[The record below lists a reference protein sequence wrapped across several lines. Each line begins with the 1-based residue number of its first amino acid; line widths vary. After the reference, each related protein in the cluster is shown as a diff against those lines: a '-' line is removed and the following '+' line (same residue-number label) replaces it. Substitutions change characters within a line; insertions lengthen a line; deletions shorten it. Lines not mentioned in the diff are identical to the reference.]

1 MTPSAPTVA
10 SRTSR
15 EQHELRDLI
24 SQISEGDEDA
34 MRTFYK
40 QTVKLVYGMA
50 LRVISNTHEAEEVA
64 LEVFMQV
71 WRNASS
77 YNSELSEPL
86 TWLLMI
92 AKRRA
97 IDRKRNISKKLMTEE
112 IFDENM
118 AGTEDSA
125 EHSYIAGQKRE
136 IVRNALDQLTQ
147 KQRRVIEL
155 SYYYQMS
162 HSEIAEHLD
171 MPVGSVK
178 STIRVAMVKLR
189 NIIKKVKR
197 KYDHDPKIH

>member
-1 MTPSAPTVA
+1 
-10 SRTSR
+10 
-15 EQHELRDLI
+15 
-24 SQISEGDEDA
+24 
-34 MRTFYK
+34 MRTFYH
-40 QTVKLVYGMA
+40 QTVKLIYGMA
-50 LRVISNTHEAEEVA
+50 FRVISNTHEAEEVA

-77 YNSELSEPL
+77 YDSDLSEPL

-92 AKRRA
+92 TKRRA
-97 IDRKRNISKKLMTEE
+97 IDRKRTMKKKLITEE
-112 IFDENM
+112 LFDEKM
-118 AGTEDSA
+118 ASTEDSA
-125 EHSYIAGQKRE
+125 ELSYIAGQKRE

-171 MPVGSVK
+171 MPIGSVK

-189 NIIKKVKR
+189 NIIKKTER
-197 KYDHDPKIH
+197 KYDNDSKIH

>member
-71 WRNASS
+71 WRNASN
-77 YNSELSEPL
+77 YNPELSEPL

-92 AKRRA
+92 TKRRA
-97 IDRKRNISKKLMTEE
+97 YDRKRNISKKLITDET
-112 IFDENM
+112 FDESV
-118 AGTEDSA
+118 AGTEYNA
-125 EHSYIAGQKRE
+125 EVAYVAEQKRE
-136 IVRNALDQLTQ
+136 IVRKALGLLSQ

-162 HSEIAEHLD
+162 HGEIAESLG
-171 MPVGSVK
+171 MPLGSVK

-189 NIIKKVKR
+189 NIIKKTER
-197 KYDHDPKIH
+197 KQGHESKVH

>member
-1 MTPSAPTVA
+1 MSPSAPNIGSHA
-10 SRTSR
+10 AK

-24 SQISEGDEDA
+24 SRISKGDEDA
-34 MRTFYK
+34 MKTFYH
-40 QTVKLVYGMA
+40 QTVNLVYGMA
-50 LRVISNTHEAEEVA
+50 FRVISNTHEAEEVA

-77 YNSELSEPL
+77 YDSDLSEPL

-92 AKRRA
+92 TKRRA
-97 IDRKRNISKKLMTEE
+97 IDRKRTMKKKLITEE
-112 IFDENM
+112 LFDEKM
-118 AGTEDSA
+118 ASTEDSA
-125 EHSYIAGQKRE
+125 ELSYIAGQKRE

-171 MPVGSVK
+171 MPIGSVK

-189 NIIKKVKR
+189 NIIKKVER

>member
-1 MTPSAPTVA
+1 MSPSAPNAGPHAVK
-10 SRTSR
+10 

-24 SQISEGDEDA
+24 TRISKGDEDA
-34 MRTFYK
+34 MRAFYK
-40 QTVKLVYGMA
+40 QTVMLVYGMA
-50 LRVISNTHEAEEVA
+50 YRVISNTHETEEVA

-71 WRNASS
+71 WRNASN

-92 AKRRA
+92 TKRRA
-97 IDRKRNISKKLMTEE
+97 IDRKRNIAKKLMTEE
-112 IFDENM
+112 IFDENL

-125 EHSYIAGQKRE
+125 ELAYIAGQKRE

-147 KQRRVIEL
+147 KQRRVIEF

-162 HSEIAEHLD
+162 HSEIAKHLD

>member
-15 EQHELRDLI
+15 EQHKLRDLI
-24 SQISEGDEDA
+24 SRISGGDEDA

-71 WRNASS
+71 WKNASN
-77 YNSELSEPL
+77 YNPELSEPL

-92 AKRRA
+92 TKRRA
-97 IDRKRNISKKLMTEE
+97 FDRKRNISRKLITDET
-112 IFDENM
+112 FDENL
-118 AGTEDSA
+118 AGTEDNA
-125 EHSYIAGQKRE
+125 EVAYVAEQKRE
-136 IVRNALDQLTQ
+136 IVRKALGLLSQ

-155 SYYYQMS
+155 SYYHQMS
-162 HSEIAEHLD
+162 HGEIAESLD
-171 MPVGSVK
+171 MPLGSVK

-189 NIIKKVKR
+189 NIIKRTERMHDHESKV
-197 KYDHDPKIH
+197 H

>member
-1 MTPSAPTVA
+1 MI
-10 SRTSR
+10 SR
-15 EQHELRDLI
+15 
-24 SQISEGDEDA
+24 ISEGDEDA

-71 WRNASS
+71 WRNASN
-77 YNSELSEPL
+77 YNPELSEPL

-92 AKRRA
+92 TKRRA
-97 IDRKRNISKKLMTEE
+97 FDRKRNISKKLITDET
-112 IFDENM
+112 FDENL
-118 AGTEDSA
+118 AGTEDNA
-125 EHSYIAGQKRE
+125 EVAYVAEQKRE
-136 IVRNALDQLTQ
+136 IVRKALGLLSQ

-162 HSEIAEHLD
+162 HGEIAESLD
-171 MPVGSVK
+171 MPLGSVK

-189 NIIKKVKR
+189 NIIKKTER
-197 KYDHDPKIH
+197 KHGHESKVH

>member
-1 MTPSAPTVA
+1 MSPSAPNVGPHA
-10 SRTSR
+10 VK

-24 SQISEGDEDA
+24 TRISKGDEDA
-34 MRTFYK
+34 MRAFYK

-50 LRVISNTHEAEEVA
+50 YRVISNTHEAEEVA

-71 WRNASS
+71 WRNASN

-92 AKRRA
+92 TKRRA
-97 IDRKRNISKKLMTEE
+97 IDRKRNISKKLITEE
-112 IFDENM
+112 IFDENI
-118 AGTEDSA
+118 AGREDSA
-125 EHSYIAGQKRE
+125 ELSYIAGQKRE

-147 KQRRVIEL
+147 KQRHVIEL

>member
-1 MTPSAPTVA
+1 MRHSAPSIA
-10 SRTSR
+10 SLTAK

-24 SQISEGDEDA
+24 SRISAGDEDA

-71 WRNASS
+71 WRNASN
-77 YNSELSEPL
+77 YNPELSEPL

-92 AKRRA
+92 TKRRA
-97 IDRKRNISKKLMTEE
+97 FDRKRNISKKLITDET
-112 IFDENM
+112 FDENL
-118 AGTEDSA
+118 AGTEYNA
-125 EHSYIAGQKRE
+125 EVAYVAEQKRE
-136 IVRNALDQLTQ
+136 IVRKALGLLSQ

-162 HSEIAEHLD
+162 HGEIAESLG
-171 MPVGSVK
+171 MPLGSVK

-189 NIIKKVKR
+189 NIIKKTER
-197 KYDHDPKIH
+197 KHGHESKVH

>member
-1 MTPSAPTVA
+1 MRPSAPTIA
-10 SRTSR
+10 SHAAK

-24 SQISEGDEDA
+24 SRISTGDEDA
-34 MRTFYK
+34 MRVFYK
-40 QTVKLVYGMA
+40 QTVNLVYGMA
-50 LRVISNTHEAEEVA
+50 FRVISNTHEAEEVA

-71 WRNASS
+71 WRNASN

-92 AKRRA
+92 TKRRA

-125 EHSYIAGQKRE
+125 ELSYIAGQKRE

>member
-1 MTPSAPTVA
+1 MRPSAPSIA
-10 SRTSR
+10 SRTAK

-24 SQISEGDEDA
+24 SRISGGDEDA

-71 WRNASS
+71 WRNSS
-77 YNSELSEPL
+77 NYNPELSEPL

-92 AKRRA
+92 TKRRA
-97 IDRKRNISKKLMTEE
+97 FDRKRNISKKLITDET
-112 IFDENM
+112 FDENL
-118 AGTEDSA
+118 AGTEDNA
-125 EHSYIAGQKRE
+125 EVAYVAEQKRE
-136 IVRNALDQLTQ
+136 IVRKALGLLSQ

-162 HSEIAEHLD
+162 HGEIAESLD
-171 MPVGSVK
+171 MPLGSVK

-189 NIIKKVKR
+189 NIIKKTER
-197 KYDHDPKIH
+197 KYDHESKVH

>member
-1 MTPSAPTVA
+1 
-10 SRTSR
+10 
-15 EQHELRDLI
+15 
-24 SQISEGDEDA
+24 
-34 MRTFYK
+34 MRAFYK
-40 QTVKLVYGMA
+40 HTVNLVYGMA
-50 LRVISNTHEAEEVA
+50 YRVISNTHEAEEVA

-71 WRNASS
+71 WRNASN

-92 AKRRA
+92 TKRRA

>member
-1 MTPSAPTVA
+1 MNPSAPNVGPHA
-10 SRTSR
+10 AKK
-15 EQHELRDLI
+15 QHELRDLI
-24 SQISEGDEDA
+24 SRISTGDEDA
-34 MRTFYK
+34 MRVFYK
-40 QTVKLVYGMA
+40 QTVNLVYGMA
-50 LRVISNTHEAEEVA
+50 FRVISNTHEAEEVA

-71 WRNASS
+71 WRNASN

-92 AKRRA
+92 TKRRA

-125 EHSYIAGQKRE
+125 ELSYIAGQKRE

>member
-1 MTPSAPTVA
+1 MSTSATNIG
-10 SRTSR
+10 SRGLKG
-15 EQHELRDLI
+15 QDELRELI
-24 SQISEGDEDA
+24 SLISTGDEDA
-34 MRTFYK
+34 MRAFYK
-40 QTVKLVYGMA
+40 HTVNLVYGMA
-50 LRVISNTHEAEEVA
+50 YRVISNTHEAEEVA

-92 AKRRA
+92 TKRRA

-162 HSEIAEHLD
+162 HSEIAEHVN

-189 NIIKKVKR
+189 NVIKKIER
-197 KYDHDPKIH
+197 NYENDSKIH

>member
-1 MTPSAPTVA
+1 MSPSAPNVVRHA
-10 SRTSR
+10 AK

-24 SQISEGDEDA
+24 TRISKGDEDA

-40 QTVKLVYGMA
+40 RTVNLVYGMA
-50 LRVISNTHEAEEVA
+50 YRVISNTHEAEEVA

-71 WRNASS
+71 WRNASN

-92 AKRRA
+92 TKRRA
-97 IDRKRNISKKLMTEE
+97 LDRKRNISKKLMTEE
-112 IFDENM
+112 VFDENT
-118 AGTEDSA
+118 AGTEESA
-125 EHSYIAGQKRE
+125 ELSYIAGQKRE

-147 KQRRVIEL
+147 KQRRVIEF

-162 HSEIAEHLD
+162 HSEIAEHMD

-189 NIIKKVKR
+189 NIIKTVKR
-197 KYDHDPKIH
+197 KYDHGPKIH